1 MLPHNRRLS
10 TSFIWWILIC
20 KSWFNLALNVDV
32 ITVGYLNLILMLF
45 RRIAI
50 DFIINIAPVLSKL
63 IFFHLIS
70 FNLEKFHNFTSEYN
84 YNCVFINIFIKKYN
98 FIPMPPNGIMKKDA
112 KSMYYCCLNLTR
124 NVITKNYLTINH
136 YHCRTAKF
144 SPFVNTILVQ
154 VYDFCTPAFWRTGIS

>member
-1 MLPHNRRLS
+1 MSIWVSTHSKICLCWLQVYTYCSSISMLPHNRRLS

-45 RRIAI
+45 RWIAI

-84 YNCVFINIFIKKYN
+84 YNCVFINIFVKKYN

-112 KSMYYCCLNLTR
+112 KSMYYCCLSF
-124 NVITKNYLTINH
+124 VQMCWIN
-136 YHCRTAKF
+136 T
-144 SPFVNTILVQ
+144 L
-154 VYDFCTPAFWRTGIS
+154 